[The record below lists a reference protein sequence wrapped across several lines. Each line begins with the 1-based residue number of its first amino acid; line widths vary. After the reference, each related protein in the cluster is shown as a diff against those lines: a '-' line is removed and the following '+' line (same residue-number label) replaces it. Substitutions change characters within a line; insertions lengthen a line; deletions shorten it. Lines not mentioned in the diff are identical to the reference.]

1 MAIPINYQQPPHVA
15 EKPPI
20 VQFVTREDVLWNRPI
35 FRAPPLRVSPPTV
48 DPQAFSF
55 APKLSP
61 ESTQR

>member
-1 MAIPINYQQPPHVA
+1 MALPINHQLPPKVS

-20 VQFVTREDVLWNRPI
+20 VQYVTREDVIWNRPI

-48 DPQAFSF
+48 DTQSF
-55 APKLSP
+55 NLASKLSP